1 MPKMSDFKREL
12 QEAKRLRLPWYV
24 MLLIFCIGAPA
35 TFLFALYGR
44 LEIALPLLN
53 MVGVFGFIIALKWR
67 LKREVWFWITTAI
80 IVTIHLFLL
89 FLIPWTEKWVPAL
102 AIGFIDS
109 VDICLIIWTFVSLE
123 NVLGQS
129 RDHDPTSKSP

>member
-1 MPKMSDFKREL
+1 MPQMSDFKREL
-12 QEAKRLRLPWYV
+12 QEAKKLRLPWYV

-53 MVGVFGFIIALKWR
+53 VIGVLGFIVVLKWR
-67 LKREVWFWITTAI
+67 LRREAWFWILMAI
-80 IVTIHLFLL
+80 IAAIHVLL
-89 FLIPWTEKWVPAL
+89 LLVVPWTEKWVPAL

-109 VDICLIIWTFVSLE
+109 VDICLILW
-123 NVLGQS
+123 VLVAIERGIGRS
-129 RDHDPTSKSP
+129 RDHNTTSKNP